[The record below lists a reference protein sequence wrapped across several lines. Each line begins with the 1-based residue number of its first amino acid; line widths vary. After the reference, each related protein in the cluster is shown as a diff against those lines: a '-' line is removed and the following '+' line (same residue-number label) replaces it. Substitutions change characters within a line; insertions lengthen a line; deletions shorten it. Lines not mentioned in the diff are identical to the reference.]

1 MRALQSGNPFDGRRR
16 TSSMS
21 SEVWHNPNLVCLQK
35 AVLCA
40 NCEVISEGLRGR
52 CTACG
57 SEALLSLNRLLGG
70 SADSESSFE
79 LAALSSSPH
88 PHRGCSLLRR
98 SGVRAHPICG
108 GHRATAP
115 HSYSDH
121 PSDKLATRTL
131 LFQAK

>member
-1 MRALQSGNPFDGRRR
+1 
-16 TSSMS
+16 MS

-70 SADSESSFE
+70 SAGNESCIE
-79 LAALSSSPH
+79 LADLPSSTDT
-88 PHRGCSLLRR
+88 RE
-98 SGVRAHPICG
+98 GVRYS
-108 GHRATAP
+108 TA
-115 HSYSDH
+115 
-121 PSDKLATRTL
+121 A
-131 LFQAK
+131 A